1 MALTAE
7 QMEQRR
13 HVVGASDVAAIC
25 GQNPYR
31 SAIDVYNEKVYSV
44 EPDRPS
50 QAANLGSM
58 LEGALRDLAADA
70 LKLPVH
76 ATNLYREL
84 AGTRIGVNLDGW
96 TEVDGRVIPVELKTA
111 GILSPWSSVV
121 FEWGDEWT
129 DQVPM
134 QYLIQVMTQMMALD
148 APFGYVSAL
157 IGERGHVMYRI
168 ERQDDVCRYILEAV
182 ERFWACV
189 ESRTMPAESAP
200 IAVDILA
207 RIRRVPASTCRF
219 DELAARAVLDWQKAN
234 RARKCAEAEEEQAK
248 ALVVQLLG
256 ECEGALIDWTDNQV
270 RDLASVLDLDDLTQ
284 AEQRVALTYLAQGR
298 DDVDRDILRSRFPEA
313 WEASKRRTTYRVLR
327 LGKAKP
333 GMAVNAQAP
342 RFAAAEGGAA

>member
-31 SAIDVYNEKVYSV
+31 SAIDVWNEKVYSV

-84 AGTRIGVNLDGW
+84 AGTRIGVNLDAW
-96 TEVDGRVIPVELKTA
+96 TEIEGRVIPVELKTA
-111 GILSPWSSVV
+111 GILTPWSSVV

-134 QYLIQVMTQMMALD
+134 QYLIQVMTQMMTLD
-148 APFGYVSAL
+148 APFGFVSAL

-168 ERQDDVCRYILEAV
+168 ERNDEVCRYILEAV

-189 ESRTMPAESAP
+189 ESKTMPSESAP

-207 RIRRVPASTCRF
+207 RIRRVPQATCRF
-219 DELAARAVLDWQKAN
+219 DDEAARAVLDWQRAN
-234 RARKCAEAEEEQAK
+234 KARKEAEEEEDAAK
-248 ALVVQLLG
+248 ALVIQLLG
-256 ECEGALIDWTDNQV
+256 ECDGALVEWTGAQAEQ
-270 RDLASVLDLDDLTQ
+270 LARVLGLDDVTQ
-284 AEQRVALTYLAQGR
+284 AEQRVAITYQAQGR
-298 DDVDRDILRSRFPEA
+298 EDVDRDILRSRFPEA

-333 GMAVNAQAP
+333 GMAVNAP
-342 RFAAAEGGAA
+342 GCRVAAEGGAA